1 MIERTTNEYRGY
13 FIGNMY
19 LSSIQQ
25 GIQAAHVIQD
35 MYTNLRFQSHGG
47 AKTFIDWMNIDRTM
61 ILLNGGYQSSLEAL
75 YSDFRHL
82 TKNGT
87 IYPIGSFREEQ
98 EALNGCMTS
107 VGIILPKR
115 VYDYENAG
123 TRYYYESIELPEI
136 EYKIFNLIKNFKL
149 A

>member
-1 MIERTTNEYRGY
+1 MYERTEFQYRGY

-19 LSSIQQ
+19 LSPIQQ

-35 MYTNLRFQSHGG
+35 MYTRLAYSHGG
-47 AKTFIDWMNIDRTM
+47 AKIFIDWMNCDRTM

-75 YSDFRHL
+75 YEDFKRL
-82 TKNGT
+82 TNNGAH
-87 IYPIGSFREEQ
+87 YPIGAFREEQ

-115 VYDYENAG
+115 VYNFEINDP
-123 TRYYYESIELPEI
+123 TLSELEI
-136 EYKIFNLIKNFKL
+136 EFNLYSRIKSFRL